1 MLWAI
6 SIKLYY
12 INVVLMSYFFLISDK
27 IKKYFPVLIVKNKA
41 VLQERRLKIEDRLI
55 SSKSAL
61 AIYSKKWRNYDL
73 LYYFWGKQVWLSTK
87 ILITIFLWFQIE
99 SLFKSIPSLANPLSW
114 LFLFLSYLFFITTQ
128 KSKVILILTYFFG
141 LTSKNL

>member
-1 MLWAI
+1 
-6 SIKLYY
+6 
-12 INVVLMSYFFLISDK
+12 MSYFFLISDK

-73 LYYFWGKQVWLSTK
+73 LYYFGGKQV
-87 ILITIFLWFQIE
+87 
-99 SLFKSIPSLANPLSW
+99 
-114 LFLFLSYLFFITTQ
+114 
-128 KSKVILILTYFFG
+128 
-141 LTSKNL
+141 